1 MGSFLSEDAEQFCR
15 VALWLAAAKRPLRE
29 TAAHVQLPPSELN
42 SLFARLAEN
51 GDPVVETTDE
61 EGEIFVS
68 LTTAGHG
75 LLDRIQAFATPP
87 SASSTPTLRLLIS
100 QTMIT
105 SGVVDRML
113 KSLPKLPDM
122 SFQLETQV
130 PRRFSEL
137 VAQIESG
144 VVSCALVWGTTERLS
159 EVPESL
165 RVEVVVPSVDVVIV
179 AHERRIVEGVNPL
192 AHWFNSQAEANQGTS
207 DAIERAVTELAAH
220 RYAALPPQTQ
230 PAAKLLPSR
239 SGADPNRTE
248 VDTIDTALMLVRC
261 GAVDFAILPAIYDR
275 LEREEQDGN
284 LVYSEPIAH
293 VPIVAVFPHKAPSQ
307 QRGRLEH
314 LLSEL
319 RLDES
324 ASMWRSRRTPTDKFP
339 RSVSFYT
346 KLRYGY
352 YIGAEVGELES
363 PLQWCWE
370 SIKLFG
376 DSKRRR
382 RTLQGTIIN
391 QFGNQFEITSAQFR
405 ETFLIARVKPVG
417 RGKKHM
423 REFFSRFHYCDYK
436 SGIICG
442 TWSGN
447 VGEERA
453 GVFATVWSQSRL
465 DLREL
470 TRVMRNADLHS
481 VMSAGVGCE
490 NKEDQQ
496 DLTSD
501 VVAPIRCDDSL
512 HRLSDLVVD
521 DESDVHEKEF

>member
-15 VALWLAAAKRPLRE
+15 VALWLATGRRPLSE
-29 TAAHVQLPPSELN
+29 AAAHVQLPPSELA

-51 GDPVVETTDE
+51 GEPVVDMTDE
-61 EGEIFVS
+61 GGELIVA
-68 LTTAGHG
+68 LTTAGYG
-75 LLDRIQAFATPP
+75 LLDRIEAFSTPL
-87 SASSTPTLRLLIS
+87 SASSAPILKLLIS

-113 KSLPKLPDM
+113 KSLPKLPDV

-130 PRRFSEL
+130 PRQFSDLAMRF
-137 VAQIESG
+137 ESG
-144 VVSCALVWGTTERLS
+144 GVSCALVWGTPQRLS

-179 AHERRIVEGVNPL
+179 AHERRTVEGINPL
-192 AHWFNSQAEANQGTS
+192 AHWLNSQTDANQGTS
-207 DAIERAVTELAAH
+207 DAIARAVAELATY

-230 PAAKLLPSR
+230 PAADLLPSR
-239 SGADPNRTE
+239 SGAAPHRTE

-275 LEREEQDGN
+275 LEREEQDGS
-284 LVYSEPIAH
+284 LVFSEPIAH

-307 QRGRLEH
+307 QRATLER

-319 RLDES
+319 RRDES
-324 ASMWRSRRTPTDKFP
+324 ALTWRSRRTPTDKFP

-352 YIGAEVGELES
+352 YIGAEVGELDS

-391 QFGNQFEITSAQFR
+391 QFGNHFEISSAQFR

-417 RGKKHM
+417 RGKKHL

-470 TRVMRNADLHS
+470 SRVMRNADLHS
-481 VMSAGVGCE
+481 VMSASAGCE
-490 NKEDQQ
+490 NKEDQE

-501 VVAPIRCDDSL
+501 VVAPIRSDDSL
-512 HRLSDLVVD
+512 HRLSDLVHNESED
-521 DESDVHEKEF
+521 DEEDF